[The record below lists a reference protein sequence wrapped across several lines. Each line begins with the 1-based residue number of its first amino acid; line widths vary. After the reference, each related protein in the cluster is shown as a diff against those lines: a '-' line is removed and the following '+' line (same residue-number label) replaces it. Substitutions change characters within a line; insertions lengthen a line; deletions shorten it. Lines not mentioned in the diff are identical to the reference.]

1 MTQPDVLIDISRQS
15 IIVLGMTKA
24 LYRKVV
30 PETYVQLLYEYL
42 DGRGL
47 NPETLLKRPWPKPD
61 PSGIGGLDV
70 ELWADMLETV
80 QATLNCPT
88 LALELAQCITPRHL
102 GVLGAVLLAS
112 ENLGA
117 ALLRF
122 EQYQRLIFDVNP
134 MEFRFHESTI
144 ELVWDVSNFKVRGLV
159 EQVGFAVTTHFAR
172 TIARGDFKAL
182 QVRFSGE
189 APADTRPFEA
199 FFGGPVSFNAQWPGF
214 EFDAGILTL
223 PLRSADPSMIGML
236 EQHANSLLDKLP
248 QRDELVERVRRE
260 IARALLDGEPDIDA
274 ISTKLNCSSRTLQRK
289 LLAGHTNF
297 RKEVGLVRLELANDY
312 LKDQRLKIVD
322 IALLLGYSEHS
333 AFTRAYKEWTG
344 ITPHDVRGEAA

>member
-1 MTQPDVLIDISRQS
+1 
-15 IIVLGMTKA
+15 MTKA

-30 PETYVQLLYEYL
+30 PETYVQILYEYL

-47 NPETLLKRPWPKPD
+47 DPDAMLGRPWPKPD

-80 QATLNCPT
+80 QDQLACPT
-88 LALELAQCITPRHL
+88 LALELARCITPRHL

-134 MEFRFHESTI
+134 MEFRFNESTI
-144 ELVWDVSNFKVRGLV
+144 ELVWDISNFKVRSLV
-159 EQVGFAVTTHFAR
+159 EQVGFAVTTHFVR
-172 TIARGDFKAL
+172 SITKGDIKAL

-189 APADTRPFEA
+189 PPSQTKPFEE
-199 FFGGPVSFNAQWPGF
+199 FFGGQVQFNEPLPGF
-214 EFDAGILTL
+214 VFDSGILSL
-223 PLRSADPSMIGML
+223 PLRSADPSMIVML

-248 QRDELVERVRRE
+248 QREEMVEKVRRE
-260 IARALLDGEPDIDA
+260 IARALHDGEPDIEEVSA
-274 ISTKLNCSSRTLQRK
+274 RVHCSSRTLQRR
-289 LLAGHTNF
+289 LLESQTNF
-297 RKEVGLVRLELANDY
+297 RKEVGLVRLELANNY
-312 LKDQRLKIVD
+312 LKDKRLKIVD
-322 IALLLGYSEHS
+322 ISMLLGYSEHS

-344 ITPHDVRGEAA
+344 LTPHEVRGEAA